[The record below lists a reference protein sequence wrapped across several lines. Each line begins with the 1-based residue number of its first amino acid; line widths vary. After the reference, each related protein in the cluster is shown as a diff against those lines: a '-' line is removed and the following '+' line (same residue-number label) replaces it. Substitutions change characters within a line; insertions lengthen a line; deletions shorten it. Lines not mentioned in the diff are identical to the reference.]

1 MVRRYF
7 MLLLTVTSMVSC
19 QSQAPVES
27 PGPKLGVAGQA
38 FFEELNAA
46 GGKATT
52 GIGLTQPF
60 FSVPGIVI
68 SVSGEDLQV
77 FEYTDAASAA
87 KDMQG
92 ISADA
97 STINGEDMA
106 WIAPP
111 HFYQHGSLLILY
123 IGSDGAT
130 LNLLRTVV
138 GDQVAG
144 FDT

>member
-1 MVRRYF
+1 MMRKYF
-7 MLLLTVTSMVSC
+7 VLLLAVTSIVSC
-19 QSQAPVES
+19 QSQAPAKP
-27 PGPKLGVAGQA
+27 PGPKLGGAGQA
-38 FFEELNAA
+38 FFEELDAA
-46 GGKATT
+46 GGEVTT

-77 FEYTDAASAA
+77 FEYADAASAA

-123 IGSDGAT
+123 IGSDRAT
-130 LNLLRTVV
+130 LDLLRTVV

>member
-1 MVRRYF
+1 MARKFF
-7 MLLLTVTSMVSC
+7 MLLLTIISLVSC
-19 QSQAPVES
+19 QNQAPANP
-27 PGPKLGVAGQA
+27 PGPKLGRAGQA

-46 GGKATT
+46 GGKVTT

-77 FEYTDAASAA
+77 FEYTDAAAAA

-123 IGSDGAT
+123 IGSDRAT
-130 LNLLRTVV
+130 LDLLRTVV

>member
-1 MVRRYF
+1 MAKKLF
-7 MLLLTVTSMVSC
+7 MLLLTITFLASC
-19 QSQAPVES
+19 QNQAPAKP
-27 PGPKLGVAGQA
+27 PGPTLGTAGQA
-38 FFEELNAA
+38 FFEEINAA

-68 SVSGEDLQV
+68 SISGEDLQV

-87 KDMQG
+87 KDIEG
-92 ISADA
+92 ISGDA

-106 WIAPP
+106 WIASP
-111 HFYQHGSLLILY
+111 HFYQHGSLIVLY
-123 IGSDGAT
+123 IGSDPAT
-130 LNLLRTVV
+130 LNLLQTVI